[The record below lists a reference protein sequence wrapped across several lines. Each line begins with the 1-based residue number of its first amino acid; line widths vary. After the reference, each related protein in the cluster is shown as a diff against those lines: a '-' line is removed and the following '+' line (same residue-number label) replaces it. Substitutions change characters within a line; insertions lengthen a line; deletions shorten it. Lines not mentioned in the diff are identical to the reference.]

1 MSLLK
6 YSCFS
11 FATFAAWREKYL
23 ATVALLSQSAEIFS
37 RRANVVIKII
47 MLLLCGLGGLGE
59 KKNIPRQLL
68 FSRKAAEDA
77 KASQGLDQ
85 EVFGLNKKVMKSG
98 KEKEELLKR
107 EAEHLAESKA

>member
-1 MSLLK
+1 
-6 YSCFS
+6 
-11 FATFAAWREKYL
+11 
-23 ATVALLSQSAEIFS
+23 
-37 RRANVVIKII
+37 

-59 KKNIPRQLL
+59 KKNIPRQLLFSRKAQRFFLAEQMSLQKYSCFSFAVFAALARKNIPRQLL

>member
-1 MSLLK
+1 MFTRSIFL
-6 YSCFS
+6 
-11 FATFAAWREKYL
+11 R
-23 ATVALLSQSAEIFS
+23 SASDSEHKSWKVVES
-37 RRANVVIKII
+37 RCKNIHASPLRP
-47 MLLLCGLGGLGE
+47 LRLGE
-59 KKNIPRQLL
+59 KNIPRQLL

-107 EAEHLAESKA
+107 EAERLAESKA

>member
-1 MSLLK
+1 M
-6 YSCFS
+6 
-11 FATFAAWREKYL
+11 R
-23 ATVALLSQSAEIFS
+23 
-37 RRANVVIKII
+37 
-47 MLLLCGLGGLGE
+47 LGE
-59 KKNIPRQLL
+59 KNISRQLLFSRKAAEDAKASQGVGNGLARVSKVIKVFAALARKNIPRQLL